1 MKSKYKTINQN
12 ECVCVCVVFAISK
25 EWKGREEE
33 HTEIYS
39 GSPNVG

>member
-1 MKSKYKTINQN
+1 M
-12 ECVCVCVVFAISK
+12 CVLCLLK
-25 EWKGREEE
+25 ERVKGREEE